1 MLEGAKRRNSGAS
14 NASSRASSSAN
25 SIKKIGRSA
34 SLRDDPNLEKRN
46 NLPQRSATLKVAG
59 PESKKKY
66 QNVMNEMLKKNLVPP
81 EVPKGMDITSTW
93 SMSVTDRC
101 WWRTSWIYH
110 RHKVNNITLSPT
122 SLLPQA
128 AYIDVGDGCWRPNVL
143 VTTLEML
150 VTDLIN
156 WENHQHNETGR
167 QHNDSVTNISNQSPT

>member
-1 MLEGAKRRNSGAS
+1 MAEMLEGAKRRNSGAS

-93 SMSVTDRC
+93 SMLVT
-101 WWRTSWIYH
+101 
-110 RHKVNNITLSPT
+110 
-122 SLLPQA
+122 
-128 AYIDVGDGCWRPNVL
+128 DVGDRMRW
-143 VTTLEML
+143 
-150 VTDLIN
+150 
-156 WENHQHNETGR
+156 
-167 QHNDSVTNISNQSPT
+167 

>member
-81 EVPKGMDITSTW
+81 EVPKGMDITS
-93 SMSVTDRC
+93 S
-101 WWRTSWIYH
+101 
-110 RHKVNNITLSPT
+110 
-122 SLLPQA
+122 
-128 AYIDVGDGCWRPNVL
+128 
-143 VTTLEML
+143 ML
-150 VTDLIN
+150 VTDVDDRMR
-156 WENHQHNETGR
+156 WR
-167 QHNDSVTNISNQSPT
+167 QLCDFDDILKLSSS

>member
-25 SIKKIGRSA
+25 SKIGRSA

-81 EVPKGMDITSTW
+81 EVPKGKDIS
-93 SMSVTDRC
+93 SSSNPSVRFV
-101 WWRTSWIYH
+101 SN
-110 RHKVNNITLSPT
+110 KVYVI
-122 SLLPQA
+122 
-128 AYIDVGDGCWRPNVL
+128 I
-143 VTTLEML
+143 
-150 VTDLIN
+150 
-156 WENHQHNETGR
+156 
-167 QHNDSVTNISNQSPT
+167 